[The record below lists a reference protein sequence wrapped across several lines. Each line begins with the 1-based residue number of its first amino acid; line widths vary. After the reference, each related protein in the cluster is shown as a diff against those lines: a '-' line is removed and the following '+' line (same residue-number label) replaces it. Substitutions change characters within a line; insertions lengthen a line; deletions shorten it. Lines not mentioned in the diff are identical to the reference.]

1 MRTHLFTG
9 ERTMKKSPWHD
20 EDSRSA
26 NNGHTWSEFSPYTN
40 VLWIKFLL
48 SYLIKA
54 AKKAG
59 VLKWEMTQLNDEI
72 RELNRRLNVRTKI
85 ENGAFSTAADIL
97 EFAAAQG
104 WVNDQ
109 QIESYG
115 VDITVLSDYFT
126 D

>member
-1 MRTHLFTG
+1 
-9 ERTMKKSPWHD
+9 MKKSSWHD
-20 EDSRSA
+20 EDSRYA
-26 NNGHTWSEFSPYTN
+26 NNGHTWSEFGPYTN

-59 VLKWEMTQLNDEI
+59 VSKREMTQLNDEI